1 MAEPLK
7 KTTSLGDTEPRTARA
22 RSERDIGGR
31 SKRPARGER
40 SSSKPS
46 RQASQA
52 KASSEPREAKPRP
65 ETRTEARPRNGGSGS
80 RPTRGRSG
88 SPQRPRDV
96 KAGSGARVLAP
107 IALVIFAIACFAV
120 VSNSGDSGSAKS
132 SEEAAATKAAAAS
145 AAKAAGPTRSTYRV
159 KAGDS
164 FAAIAEKQ
172 GVDVQTLQELNPD
185 IDPRAL
191 QPGQKLKLK

>member
-7 KTTSLGDTEPRTARA
+7 KSTLNGPTPEGSAPRTARA
-22 RSERDIGGR
+22 RSERDFGR
-31 SKRPARGER
+31 NKRPARGER
-40 SSSKPS
+40 SSSPRPSNRAESRPASDRNRPERGRPS
-46 RQASQA
+46 R
-52 KASSEPREAKPRP
+52 
-65 ETRTEARPRNGGSGS
+65 GG
-80 RPTRGRSG
+80 SG

-96 KAGSGARVLAP
+96 SAGSGARMLAP
-107 IALVIFAIACFAV
+107 LALIVFAIACFV
-120 VSNSGDSGSAKS
+120 VLTNQSSDGKVDDSASTGST
-132 SEEAAATKAAAAS
+132 AAKAAAAG
-145 AAKAAGPTRSTYRV
+145 AAASGPTRSTYKV

-172 GVDVQTLQELNPD
+172 GVDVNTLQELNPD

>member
-7 KTTSLGDTEPRTARA
+7 SSLPQDDPAPRTARA
-22 RSERDIGGR
+22 RSERDLGGR
-31 SKRPARGER
+31 SKRPARGQR
-40 SSSKPS
+40 
-46 RQASQA
+46 
-52 KASSEPREAKPRP
+52 
-65 ETRTEARPRNGGSGS
+65 SGS
-80 RPTRGRSG
+80 TRSNASEAPKEQRYKAPRTGTPSEVPPRSGSKGARPTRGGSR

-96 KAGSGARVLAP
+96 KAGNGARLLAP
-107 IALVIFAIACFAV
+107 LALVVFAIACFTV
-120 VSNSGDSGSAKS
+120 ISSQDSGSAAKTS
-132 SEEAAATKAAAAS
+132 DEAAATKAAAAS
-145 AAKAAGPTRSTYRV
+145 AAAKSGPTRSTYRV

-172 GVDVQTLQELNPD
+172 GVDVETLQELNPD